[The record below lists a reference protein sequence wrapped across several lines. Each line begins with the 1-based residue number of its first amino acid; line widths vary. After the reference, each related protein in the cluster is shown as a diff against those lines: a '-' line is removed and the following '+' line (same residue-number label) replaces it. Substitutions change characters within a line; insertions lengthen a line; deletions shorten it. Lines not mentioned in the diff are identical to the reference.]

1 MTPNDLLRMAI
12 RPALSILPGRMDS
25 VAAEAMV
32 LACALQESE
41 GKHRRQFGSG
51 PARGFWQFEPIGVR
65 GVLEH
70 PTTADLARGFCL
82 TLSVPVECAY
92 DAIEYN
98 DVLAAGFARLA
109 LWRLPAPLP
118 ESGAQWADGWKQY
131 IEAWRPGR
139 PREEKW
145 KSNYLDA
152 WRAVR

>member
-1 MTPNDLLRMAI
+1 MNAHDILRLAI

-25 VAAEAMV
+25 TAAEALV
-32 LACALQESE
+32 LAAALQESE

-70 PTTADLARGFCL
+70 HTTSDLARGLCL

-109 LWRLPAPLP
+109 LWRLPVSLP
-118 ESGAQWADGWKQY
+118 QSGADWAEAWRQY
-131 IEAWRPGR
+131 LEAWRPGK
-139 PREEKW
+139 PREDKW
-145 KSNYLDA
+145 GANYLEA
-152 WRAVR
+152 WRVVR